1 MRRIQMPGLS
11 EPVTQLALG
20 TAFLRD
26 EHHAEELL
34 EAYVAA
40 GGNLFDSAWV
50 YRAGEAE
57 RLLGEWLERR
67 ELRDSVQIITKGAHS
82 PLCKPET
89 VAPQLA
95 ESLERLH
102 TDHVDI
108 YMVHRD
114 EPEVPAGEFVDAM
127 VAELEAGRIGSYG
140 FSNWSR
146 GRIDEAVAHA
156 TAKRLPPPTA
166 VSNNFSLADMVE
178 PVWAGVMAANGPEWR
193 ERLMKGDLGLYSWSA
208 QARGFF
214 TDRADPT
221 VRSDPDLVRCW
232 YSDAN
237 LERRKRAYELAEAR
251 GVTANQIAL
260 AWSLSQKFPLVAI
273 VGPLTPHELADSIAA
288 ASVELSD
295 EELAWL
301 AAP

>member
-1 MRRIQMPGLS
+1 MRRIQMPGLA

-26 EHHAEELL
+26 EHHATEMLD
-34 EAYVAA
+34 ADVDA
-40 GGNLFDSAWV
+40 GGNLVATAWV

-57 RLLGEWLERR
+57 RLLGEWLERSGR
-67 ELRDSVQIITKGAHS
+67 RAGVQIITKGAHS

-89 VAPQLA
+89 VAPQLD
-95 ESLERLH
+95 ESLERLR
-102 TDHVDI
+102 TDHVEL
-108 YMVHRD
+108 YFVHRD
-114 EPEVPAGEFVDAM
+114 EPAFPAGAFVDAM
-127 VAELEAGRIGSYG
+127 AAELEAGRIGSYG

-146 GRIDEAVAHA
+146 ERIDEAVAY
-156 TAKRLPPPTA
+156 AKAERLPLPTA
-166 VSNNFSLADMVE
+166 ISNNFSLADMVA
-178 PVWAGVMAANGPEWR
+178 PVWEGVMAANGPQWR
-193 ERLMKGDLGLYSWSA
+193 ERLMKGDLGLYAWSA

-237 LERRKRAYELAEAR
+237 LERRRRAYELAEAR

-295 EELAWL
+295 EEIAWL

>member
-26 EHHAEELL
+26 ARHAEEMLA
-34 EAYVAA
+34 AYVDA
-40 GGNLFDSAWV
+40 GGNFFDTGWV

-57 RLLGEWLERR
+57 RLLGEWLDRAD
-67 ELRDSVQIITKGAHS
+67 LRARVQIITKGAHS

-95 ESLERLH
+95 ESLERLR
-102 TDHVDI
+102 TDHVDV

-114 EPEVPAGEFVDAM
+114 EPEFPAGAFVEAM
-127 VAELEAGRIGSYG
+127 VAELEAGHIASYG

-146 GRIDEAVAHA
+146 DRIDEAIAHA
-156 TAKRLPPPTA
+156 SANHLPPPTA

-178 PVWAGVMAANGPEWR
+178 PIWPGVMAANGPEWR
-193 ERLMKGDLGLYSWSA
+193 QRLMQGDLGLYSWSA

-237 LERRKRAYELAEAR
+237 LERRRRAYELADAR
-251 GVTANQIAL
+251 GITANQVAL
-260 AWSLSQKFPLVAI
+260 AWSLHQKFPLVAI

-288 ASVELSD
+288 ASVDLSD
-295 EELAWL
+295 EEIAWL